1 MGNIRIN
8 KVKLKKKKKKKT
20 RTLAPTHSKLTKDQ
34 RNFLDYKDVDTL
46 SRFVS
51 GVGKILPRKRTGTT
65 HKEQAMVR
73 DAVKLAR
80 FMALLPFV
88 NN

>member
-20 RTLAPTHSKLTKDQ
+20 RNIVPTHSKLSKEQ
-34 RNFLDYKDVDTL
+34 REFLDYKDVDTL

-88 NN
+88 NK

>member
-8 KVKLKKKKKKKT
+8 KVKLKKKKKKT
-20 RTLAPTHSKLTKDQ
+20 RNLAPTHSKLTKDQ
-34 RNFLDYKDVDTL
+34 RVFLDYKDVDTL

-88 NN
+88 NK

>member
-8 KVKLKKKKKKKT
+8 KDKLKKKKKKKT
-20 RTLAPTHSKLTKDQ
+20 RSLAPVQSKLTKEQ
-34 RNFLDYKDVDTL
+34 REFLDYKDIDTL

-51 GVGKILPRKRTGTT
+51 GVGKILPRKRTGAS
-65 HKEQAMVR
+65 HREQATVR
-73 DAVKLAR
+73 DVVKHAR

-88 NN
+88 NK

>member
-8 KVKLKKKKKKKT
+8 KIKLKKKKKKRT
-20 RTLAPTHSKLTKDQ
+20 RNLLPAPSKLNKDQ
-34 RNFLDYKDVDTL
+34 REFLDYKDVDTL

-51 GVGKILPRKRTGTT
+51 GVGKILPRKRTGAS
-65 HKEQAMVR
+65 HKEQSKLR

-80 FMALLPFV
+80 FMALMPFV
-88 NN
+88 NK

>member
-8 KVKLKKKKKKKT
+8 KVKLKKKKKKKS
-20 RTLAPTHSKLTKDQ
+20 RNLVPTQSKLTKEQ
-34 RNFLDYKDVDTL
+34 REFLDYKDVDTL

-80 FMALLPFV
+80 FMALLGFV
-88 NN
+88 NK

>member
-8 KVKLKKKKKKKT
+8 KDKLKKKKKKKT
-20 RTLAPTHSKLTKDQ
+20 RNLAPTQSKLTKEQ
-34 RNFLDYKDVDTL
+34 REFLDYKDVDTL

-73 DAVKLAR
+73 DTVKLAR

-88 NN
+88 NK

>member
-8 KVKLKKKKKKKT
+8 RQKLKKKKKRARQT
-20 RTLAPTHSKLTKDQ
+20 VPPQSKLTKEQ
-34 RNFLDYKDVDTL
+34 REFLDYKDVDTL
-46 SRFVS
+46 NKFVS
-51 GVGKILPRKRTGTT
+51 GVGKILPRKRTGTN
-65 HKEQAMVR
+65 HKEQRMVA

-80 FMALLPFV
+80 FMALMPYV

>member
-8 KVKLKKKKKKKT
+8 KVKLKKKKKKKS
-20 RTLAPTHSKLTKDQ
+20 RNLVPTQSKLTKEQ
-34 RNFLDYKDVDTL
+34 REFLDYKDVDTL

-80 FMALLPFV
+80 FMGLLGFV
-88 NN
+88 NK

>member
-20 RTLAPTHSKLTKDQ
+20 RNLAPTHSKLNKEQ
-34 RNFLDYKDVDTL
+34 REFLDYKDVDTL

-88 NN
+88 NK

>member
-8 KVKLKKKKKKKT
+8 KTKLKKKKKKKT
-20 RTLAPTHSKLTKDQ
+20 RNLLPVQNKLSKEQ
-34 RNFLDYKDVDTL
+34 RAFIDYKDVDTL

-51 GVGKILPRKRTGTT
+51 GVGKILPRKRTGTS
-65 HKEQAMVR
+65 HAEQSMVR

-88 NN
+88 NK